1 MNATEG
7 LVRWRHPVR
16 GMLRPDLFIPMAE
29 ETGHIRTLTD
39 WVLRQAIEDQIT
51 MAKAGHDLEVSIN
64 VSGRLLGDRDF
75 ADFVDRAVK
84 DACGKLCFEITETA
98 VIENPEVAFE
108 LLDRFRGQ
116 VLEVFREMGEPITAL
131 KKIREKL
138 KDLPKQEIDWTK
150 LETEFAGAHPEFRT
164 KLLQIYPQLTS
175 QQVKMCLLIHLNLK
189 NHEIARL
196 ASLSERSVEKHR
208 LNIRRLMKLKN
219 GEDLAEALRKLDG
232 RLN

>member
-1 MNATEG
+1 MANAFEH
-7 LVRWRHPVR
+7 LKKHLALDKEIFSKESRKKIEIFNMRVAIAEKEHEREIER
-16 GMLRPDLFIPMAE
+16 LRADSLQQQVAM
-29 ETGHIRTLTD
+29 
-39 WVLRQAIEDQIT
+39 QA
-51 MAKAGHDLEVSIN
+51 VSMGAQ
-64 VSGRLLGDRDF
+64 S
-75 ADFVDRAVK
+75 
-84 DACGKLCFEITETA
+84 
-98 VIENPEVAFE
+98 E

-116 VLEVFREMGEPITAL
+116 VLEVFREMGEPLTAL

-138 KDLPKQEIDWTK
+138 RDLPKQEIDWTK

-164 KLLQIYPQLTS
+164 KLLEKYPQLTS

-208 LNIRRLMKLKN
+208 LNIRRMMKLKS

-232 RLN
+232 WR